1 MSTGSP
7 WRVEERFRGSAG
19 LDWCEELLDGYDLD
33 KLSRLT
39 LRYGEKKQGPAGV
52 WGTCYPPNYPPKSEI
67 KTFRITCSLK
77 GPFPA
82 YTYTRKSP
90 LYAFEDG
97 TYPPT
102 PHGLR
107 RGVEVVSRRNG
118 KTRRWIRLYGETEF
132 ATVDEAIV
140 WIVAHESYH
149 YLRKTRQ
156 IPGKN
161 VEIDADRFSDEALE
175 HFRSGWSPARFRALQ
190 EQASLAQKE
199 RAQNTGGMTS

>member
-1 MSTGSP
+1 MWVGL
-7 WRVEERFRGSAG
+7 RG
-19 LDWCEELLDGYDLD
+19 
-33 KLSRLT
+33 
-39 LRYGEKKQGPAGV
+39 
-52 WGTCYPPNYPPKSEI
+52 YPPNYPPKSKI

-82 YTYTRKSP
+82 ATYTRQSP
-90 LYAFEDG
+90 LYADEDG
-97 TYPPT
+97 TYPPIPYGLT
-102 PHGLR
+102 P
-107 RGVEVVSRRNG
+107 GVEIVSRRNG

-175 HFRSGWSPARFRALQ
+175 YFRSGWSPSRFRALQ
-190 EQASLAQKE
+190 ERRTQKKKE
-199 RAQNTGGMTS
+199 KTGGKASSSSSSSSS